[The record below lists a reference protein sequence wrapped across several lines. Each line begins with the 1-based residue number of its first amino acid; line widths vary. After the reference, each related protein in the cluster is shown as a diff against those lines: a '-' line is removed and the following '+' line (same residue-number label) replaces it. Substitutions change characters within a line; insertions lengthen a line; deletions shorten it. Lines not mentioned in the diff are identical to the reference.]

1 MGEIERRKERRK
13 MDENSTKEILDLVD
27 EAHKRG
33 KFNLVDAIKDRAY
46 PEKSVVI
53 YTDVVSARELYEINE
68 KLELS
73 AIAKD
78 AKTYS
83 ELEKKAEELATRVSE
98 SKLVFLMRGI
108 PQDKVDAIG
117 DSVQSASPTDL
128 SWSKNYIT
136 GLVAASIVK
145 VENFAGEADE
155 REFTTEDASRLYSS
169 LPQESWMMLVEA
181 VEQLTLATGI
191 FKGITDAG
199 FLQKS

>member
-1 MGEIERRKERRK
+1 
-13 MDENSTKEILDLVD
+13 MDENSKDEILELVE

-46 PEKSVVI
+46 PEKSVVV
-53 YTDVVSARELYEINE
+53 YTDVVSARELYELNE

-78 AKTYS
+78 GKAYS
-83 ELEKKAEELATRVSE
+83 ELEKKANELAEKVSD
-98 SKLVFLMRGI
+98 SKLIFLMRGL

-117 DSVQSASPTDL
+117 NSVQSKNPADL
-128 SWSKNYIT
+128 SWSKDYVS
-136 GLVAASIVK
+136 GLVAASIVR
-145 VENFAGEADE
+145 VENHAGDVDE
-155 REFTTEDASRLYSS
+155 REFTLEDASNLYSS

>member
-1 MGEIERRKERRK
+1 
-13 MDENSTKEILDLVD
+13 MDENSKDEILELVE

-46 PEKSVVI
+46 PEKSVVV
-53 YTDVVSARELYEINE
+53 YTDVVSARELYELNE

-78 AKTYS
+78 GKAYS
-83 ELEKKAEELATRVSE
+83 ELEKKANELAEKVSD
-98 SKLVFLMRGI
+98 SKLTFLMRGL

-117 DSVQSASPTDL
+117 DSVESKSPTDL
-128 SWSKNYIT
+128 SWSRDYILS
-136 GLVAASIVK
+136 LVSASIVK
-145 VENFAGEADE
+145 VENSAGEVDE
-155 REFTTEDASRLYSS
+155 REFSVADATDLYSL

>member
-1 MGEIERRKERRK
+1 
-13 MDENSTKEILDLVD
+13 MDENSKDEILELVE

-46 PEKSVVI
+46 PEKSVVV
-53 YTDVVSARELYEINE
+53 YTDVVSARELYELNE

-78 AKTYS
+78 PKTYS
-83 ELEKKAEELATRVSE
+83 ELEKKANELAEKVSE
-98 SKLVFLMRGI
+98 SKLIFLMRGL
-108 PQDKVDAIG
+108 PQETVDAIG
-117 DSVQSASPTDL
+117 ESVQNSSANDL
-128 SWSKNYIT
+128 SWSKDYIL
-136 GLVAASIVK
+136 GLVSASIVK
-145 VENFAGEADE
+145 VENYAGEIDE
-155 REFTTEDASRLYSS
+155 RKFTKEDASSLYSS

>member
-1 MGEIERRKERRK
+1 MAQSKGVK
-13 MDENSTKEILDLVD
+13 MDENSKDEILELVE

-46 PEKSVVI
+46 PEKSVVV
-53 YTDVVSARELYEINE
+53 YTDVVSARELYELNE

-78 AKTYS
+78 GKAYS
-83 ELEKKAEELATRVSE
+83 ELEKKANELAEKVSD
-98 SKLVFLMRGI
+98 SKLTFLMRGL

-117 DSVQSASPTDL
+117 DSVESKSPTDL
-128 SWSKNYIT
+128 SWSRDYILS
-136 GLVAASIVK
+136 LVSASIVK
-145 VENFAGEADE
+145 VENSAGEVDE
-155 REFTTEDASRLYSS
+155 REFSVADATDLYSL

>member
-1 MGEIERRKERRK
+1 MGNGAIERRK
-13 MDENSTKEILDLVD
+13 MDENQTQEILELVD

-46 PEKSVVI
+46 PEKSVTI
-53 YTDVVSARELYEINE
+53 YTDVVSARELHEINE
-68 KLELS
+68 KLDMAGMAGDTES
-73 AIAKD
+73 YDKHQ
-78 AKTYS
+78 KQ
-83 ELEKKAEELATRVSE
+83 AEELASRITE
-98 SKLVFLMRGI
+98 SKLIFLMRGV
-108 PQDKVDAIG
+108 PQDKVDSIG
-117 DSVQSASPTDL
+117 DSVQSDAPTDL
-128 SWSKNYIT
+128 SWSKNYIL

-145 VENFAGEADE
+145 VENHAGEVDE
-155 REFTTEDASRLYSS
+155 REFTAEDSSKLYSS

>member
-1 MGEIERRKERRK
+1 
-13 MDENSTKEILDLVD
+13 MDENKKDEILELVE

-46 PEKSVVI
+46 PEKSVVV

-78 AKTYS
+78 PKTYS
-83 ELEKKAEELATRVSE
+83 ELEKKANELAEKVSD
-98 SKLVFLMRGI
+98 SKLTFLMRGI

-117 DSVQSASPTDL
+117 DSVQSNSPMDM
-128 SWSKNYIT
+128 SWSKDYIS
-136 GLVAASIVK
+136 GLVAASIVR
-145 VENFAGEADE
+145 VENSSGEVDE
-155 REFTTEDASRLYSS
+155 REFTKEDASRLYSS